1 MTDPQCAIVPPDLA
15 GPLDRAVR
23 TLFEASWNKAR
34 AWIAGGRVTVG
45 GTVTME
51 ATARVR
57 AGDELCMNARGRR
70 MRATELEDSS
80 VVHVDAHVIVVRK
93 PSGIST
99 VPYDDS
105 ETDTLDG
112 RVRAWLERHGKA
124 PRGIRPALGIVHR
137 LDKET
142 SGLVVFARSWLA
154 KKELAGQFRAHSVHR
169 IYLAIAHGEVRSRT
183 LRSFLLADRGDGIR
197 GSAHG
202 RPPPEARE
210 AITHI
215 RGIEA
220 LRGASLVACKLETG
234 RTHQIRIHLS
244 EAGHPLLGERVYVR
258 HYRSPILDAPRLML
272 HASELG
278 FAHPATEREMHWEQP
293 MPEDM
298 RGVLEQ
304 LRT

>member
-1 MTDPQCAIVPPDLA
+1 MSSPQSVIVPPALA

-23 TLFEASWNKAR
+23 VLFGASWNKAR
-34 AWIAGGRVTVG
+34 DWIAAGKVTVAGTVIIQATSRVT
-45 GTVTME
+45 
-51 ATARVR
+51 
-57 AGDELCMNARGRR
+57 AGDELCMNTRARRV
-70 MRATELEDSS
+70 RAGELEDSA

-93 PSGIST
+93 PPGIST

-105 ETDTLDG
+105 ETDTLEA
-112 RVRAWLERHGKA
+112 RVRAWLERHGKS
-124 PRGIRPALGIVHR
+124 PRGARPALGIVHR

-154 KKELAGQFRAHSVHR
+154 KKALAGQFRAHSVHR
-169 IYLAIAHGEVRSRT
+169 IYLSVAHGDVRSRT
-183 LRSFLLADRGDGIR
+183 LRSFLMADRGDGIR

-202 RPPPEARE
+202 RPPSEARE
-210 AITHI
+210 AITHV
-215 RGIEA
+215 RAIEA
-220 LRGASLVACKLETG
+220 LRGATLAVCKLETG

-258 HYRSPILDAPRLML
+258 HYRGPILESPRLML

-278 FAHPATEREMHWEQP
+278 FVHPATERDMLWQQP

-298 RGVLEQ
+298 SGVVEA